1 MKYSCARNWIAA
13 LLLPL
18 LTACATPGSQHYL
31 LTARDA
37 PMPQGMTP
45 SVGVGPIAI
54 PEYLGRDSLVTRS
67 GSNRV
72 NISSIERW
80 AEPLEDGVLR
90 VIGLNLAGLLQT
102 EDVRLYPWHPNR
114 APDYGV
120 KLRLVEMDANA
131 TQAILV
137 AEWLV
142 YRVADDSTVAR
153 RLVRNTR
160 PLTATETTTNDVVST
175 YSDLLYELSEDIAA
189 AIRSAESGAA
199 EVAVSASAR

>member
-13 LLLPL
+13 LLMPL
-18 LTACATPGSQHYL
+18 LAACTTPSSQHYL

-54 PEYLGRDSLVTRS
+54 PEYLGRNSLVTRS
-67 GSNRV
+67 DSNRV

-80 AEPLEDGVLR
+80 AEPLEDGILR
-90 VIGLNLAGLLQT
+90 VTGLNLAGLLQT
-102 EDVRLYPWHPNR
+102 ENVRLYPWHPSR

-120 KLRLVEMDANA
+120 KLRLVEMDANT

-153 RLVRNTR
+153 RLVKNTK
-160 PLTATETTTNDVVST
+160 PLAVPETTTNDVVSS
-175 YSDLLYELSEDIAA
+175 YSDLLYMLSEDIAA
-189 AIRSAESGAA
+189 AIRSAEDGAVNA
-199 EVAVSASAR
+199 TAGAR